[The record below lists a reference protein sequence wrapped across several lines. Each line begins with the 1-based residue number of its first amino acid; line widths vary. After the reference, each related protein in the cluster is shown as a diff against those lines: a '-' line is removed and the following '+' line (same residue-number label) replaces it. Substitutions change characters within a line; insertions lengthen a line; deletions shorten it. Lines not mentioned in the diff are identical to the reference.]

1 MMSLSTVMFLPDM
14 RILSK
19 SRSSKNLLSIHMKF
33 ILLIV
38 IGALL
43 WNNNDARNIT
53 SDALQSASDFVAPE
67 VTVKSVIND
76 ILD

>member
-1 MMSLSTVMFLPDM
+1 MFLPDM

>member
-1 MMSLSTVMFLPDM
+1 MSLSTVMFLPDM

>member
-1 MMSLSTVMFLPDM
+1 
-14 RILSK
+14 
-19 SRSSKNLLSIHMKF
+19 MKF

-76 ILD
+76 ILN

>member
-1 MMSLSTVMFLPDM
+1 MFLPDM

-43 WNNNDARNIT
+43 WNNNDARNFT

-76 ILD
+76 ILN